1 MSQKPPTT
9 ARQAL
14 KMALRDIGGWIASG
28 LLYMGGACIVLGG
41 FWLISVLLA
50 TYYPENT
57 RVTAVTTCMMV
68 PGLIVISEVLIRAR
82 NLLGDDMP
90 RRQQQYMDAAILVI
104 LVVQIAT
111 TFALAWMIY
120 HSSLISAG
128 FMLPV
133 MVVCTLLVA
142 VSAFGRLRTGRAG
155 W

>member
-9 ARQAL
+9 TRQAL
-14 KMALRDIGGWIASG
+14 RVALKDVGGWILYG
-28 LLYMGGACIVLGG
+28 LLFAAGAGIILGAG
-41 FWLISVLLA
+41 WVIRTLLV
-50 TYYPENT
+50 TYYPAHT
-57 RVTAVTTCMMV
+57 QVMAILTCMMV
-68 PGLIVISEVLIRAR
+68 PGLIVLSEILIRAR

-90 RRQQQYMDAAILVI
+90 RRQQQCMDAAILVI
-104 LVVQIAT
+104 LAVQIAT
-111 TFALAWMIY
+111 TCALAWMIY

-142 VSAFGRLRTGRAG
+142 VYALVRIRTGRAG